1 MFGSLSK
8 MSTALPKLF
17 GGRKRATRRKSRK
30 GGQVPG
36 QRMSSRAGTRRK
48 GRKTRK

>member
-1 MFGSLSK
+1 MFGLLK
-8 MSTALPKLF
+8 NLF
-17 GGRKRATRRKSRK
+17 GQRNRVTRRKNRK
-30 GGQVPG
+30 GGQIQG